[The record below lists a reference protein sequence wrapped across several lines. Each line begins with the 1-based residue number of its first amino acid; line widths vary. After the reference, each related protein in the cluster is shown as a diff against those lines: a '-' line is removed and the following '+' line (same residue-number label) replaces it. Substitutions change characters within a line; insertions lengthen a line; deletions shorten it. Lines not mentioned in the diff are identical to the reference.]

1 MFRKL
6 NIPPSQ
12 ENFCEFRLARKEA
25 SKIAIIGAGFVG
37 STAAYACLIEGAAS
51 EIALIDVNREKAEG
65 EAMDL
70 QHGLQFKPNVK
81 ITFGSNYSLC
91 RDAEI
96 VVITAGAH
104 QKPGET
110 RIDLVKK
117 NSAIFR
123 EMIPK
128 ITKHNKD
135 CILLV
140 VSNPLDVLTY
150 LALKYS
156 KFPKNRVFGSGTI
169 LDTARFRYLIGQHFN
184 VSPNSVHA
192 YIMGEHGDSSFPV
205 WSTANIAGVNLK
217 DFKRFNKKEMDSI
230 YQETKNAAYEIIA
243 KKGATYYAIGLGIA
257 KIVRAVLSDQNEV
270 LALSS
275 YLKNYHGVSD
285 VCLSV
290 PTIVN
295 RNGIKE
301 HVVMPLN
308 SLEKKQ
314 FRKSASAMKSIIKEC

>member
-1 MFRKL
+1 MQAK
-6 NIPPSQ
+6 
-12 ENFCEFRLARKEA
+12 KEIHT

-51 EIALIDVNREKAEG
+51 EIVLIDVNREKAEG

-70 QHGLQFKPNVK
+70 QHGLQFKPNTK
-81 ITFGSNYSLC
+81 ITFGSDYNLC
-91 RDAEI
+91 KYAGI

-110 RIDLVKK
+110 RIDLVNK
-117 NSAIFR
+117 NSTIFK
-123 EMIPK
+123 EMIPQ
-128 ITKHNKD
+128 ITKNNKD

-150 LALKYS
+150 LTLKYS
-156 KFPKNRVFGSGTI
+156 GFHKNKVIGSGTI
-169 LDTARFRYLIGQHFN
+169 LDTARFRYLLGKYFE

-205 WSTANIAGVNLK
+205 WSTANIAGVSLKNLK
-217 DFKRFNKKEMDSI
+217 KYNKKALNKI
-230 YQETKNAAYEIIA
+230 YAETKNAAYEVIA
-243 KKGATYYAIGLGIA
+243 KKGATYYAIGLGIT
-257 KIVRAVLSDQNEV
+257 KIVKSILSNQNEV

-275 YLKNYHGVSD
+275 YLDNYYGIDD

-290 PTIVN
+290 PTIIN

-301 HVVMPLN
+301 HIKLPLN
-308 SLEKKQ
+308 SIEKKQ
-314 FRKSASAMKSIIKEC
+314 LRKSATIIKNVLRDCKY

>member
-1 MFRKL
+1 MLKL
-6 NIPPSQ
+6 KSK
-12 ENFCEFRLARKEA
+12 KEIRR
-25 SKIAIIGAGFVG
+25 SKVAIVGAGFVG
-37 STAAYACLIEGAAS
+37 STAAFALLNDGAAS
-51 EIALIDVNREKAEG
+51 EIALIDVNMEKAQG

-70 QHGLQFKPNVK
+70 QHGLMFRPNVK
-81 ITFGSNYSLC
+81 ITFGNDYDLC

-110 RIDLVKK
+110 RIDLVNR

-123 EMIPK
+123 QMIPQ
-128 ITKHNKD
+128 ITKHNRD

-150 LALKYS
+150 LTLKYS
-156 KFPKNRVFGSGTI
+156 GFPKHKVIGSGTI
-169 LDTARFRYLIGQHFN
+169 LDTARFRYMLGRYFE

-192 YIMGEHGDSSFPV
+192 YILGEHGDSSFPA
-205 WSTANIAGVNLK
+205 WSAANIAGVPLK
-217 DFKRFNKKEMDSI
+217 NFKKYNKKAMVKI
-230 YQETKNAAYEIIA
+230 YAETKNAAYEVIA
-243 KKGATYYAIGLGIA
+243 KKGATYYAIGLGIT
-257 KIVRAVLSDQNEV
+257 KIVKSILSDQNEV

-275 YLKNYHGVSD
+275 YLANYNGISD

-290 PTIVN
+290 PAIIN

-301 HVVMPLN
+301 HIAMPLN

-314 FRKSASAMKSIIKEC
+314 LRKSANLIRDVIKRCKC

>member
-1 MFRKL
+1 MSKL
-6 NIPPSQ
+6 ES
-12 ENFCEFRLARKEA
+12 KKGVHS
-25 SKIAIIGAGFVG
+25 SKIAIVGAGFVG
-37 STAAYACLIEGAAS
+37 STSAYACLIEGAAS

-70 QHGLQFKPNVK
+70 QHGLQFKPNTK
-81 ITFGSNYSLC
+81 ITFGGDYSLC
-91 RDAEI
+91 KGAEI

-117 NSAIFR
+117 NSEIFR
-123 EMIPK
+123 AMIPR
-128 ITKHNKD
+128 ITEHNKD

-156 KFPKNRVFGSGTI
+156 KFPKNKVIGSGTI
-169 LDTARFRYLIGQHFN
+169 LDTARFRYMLGQYFE

-192 YIMGEHGDSSFPV
+192 YILGEHGDSSFPV
-205 WSTANIAGVNLK
+205 WSTANIAGVSLK
-217 DFKRFNKKEMDSI
+217 KLKRYSKKSMDRI
-230 YQETKNAAYEIIA
+230 YAQTKNAAYEVIA
-243 KKGATYYAIGLGIA
+243 KKGATYYAIGLGVS
-257 KIVRAVLSDQNEV
+257 KIVKAVLSNQNEV

-275 YLKNYHGVSD
+275 YLDDYCGVRD

-290 PTIVN
+290 PAVID
-295 RNGIKE
+295 RNGIRE
-301 HVVMPLN
+301 HIRLPLN
-308 SLEKKQ
+308 FRERRQL
-314 FRKSASAMKSIIKEC
+314 RKSANLIKKVIKDCNC

>member
-1 MFRKL
+1 MASKINR
-6 NIPPSQ
+6 S
-12 ENFCEFRLARKEA
+12 

-37 STAAYACLIEGAAS
+37 STAAYACLIDNAAS
-51 EIALIDVNREKAEG
+51 EIALIDVNKEKAEG

-81 ITFGSNYSLC
+81 INFGSNYELC
-91 RDAEI
+91 KDAEI
-96 VVITAGAH
+96 VAICAGAH

-117 NSAIFR
+117 NSAIFK
-123 EMIPK
+123 EMIPQ

-150 LALKYS
+150 LTLKYS
-156 KFPKNRVFGSGTI
+156 KFPKNKVFGSGTI
-169 LDTARFRYLIGQHFN
+169 LDTARFRYILGDYFE

-192 YIMGEHGDSSFPV
+192 YILGEHGDSSFPV

-217 DFKRFNKKEMDSI
+217 YFKKYSRKAMEKI
-230 YQETKNAAYEIIA
+230 YSETKNAAYEVIA
-243 KKGATYYAIGLGIA
+243 KKGATYYAIGLGVA
-257 KIVRAVLSDQNEV
+257 KIVKAVLSDQNEV

-275 YLKNYHGVSD
+275 YLKNYHGISN

-301 HVVMPLN
+301 HIVLPLN

-314 FRKSASAMKSIIKEC
+314 LRKSASIIKNVLRDCDF

>member
-1 MFRKL
+1 MSNLESK
-6 NIPPSQ
+6 
-12 ENFCEFRLARKEA
+12 KESHS
-25 SKIAIIGAGFVG
+25 SKVAIIGAGFVG

-51 EIALIDVNREKAEG
+51 EIALIDVNKEKAEG

-70 QHGLQFKPNVK
+70 QHGLQFKPNTK
-81 ITFGSNYSLC
+81 ITFGSDYTLC
-91 RDAEI
+91 RDSQI

-110 RIDLVKK
+110 RIDLINK
-117 NSAIFR
+117 NSAIFK
-123 EMIPK
+123 EMIPQ
-128 ITKHNKD
+128 ITEYNKD

-150 LALKYS
+150 LTFKYS
-156 KFPKNRVFGSGTI
+156 KFSKNKVIGSGTI
-169 LDTARFRYLIGQHFN
+169 LDTARFRYLLGQHFE

-205 WSTANIAGVNLK
+205 WSTANIAGVSLK
-217 DFKRFNKKEMDSI
+217 KFRKYNKKSMDKI
-230 YQETKNAAYEIIA
+230 YSETKNAAYEVIA

-257 KIVRAVLSDQNEV
+257 KIVKSILSNQNEV

-275 YLKNYHGVSD
+275 CLTDYHGVSD
-285 VCLSV
+285 ICLSV

-295 RNGIKE
+295 RDGIKE
-301 HVVMPLN
+301 HIKMPLN
-308 SLEKKQ
+308 FWERRQLK
-314 FRKSASAMKSIIKEC
+314 KSASVIKKVIRECNC

>member
-1 MFRKL
+1 VLKL
-6 NIPPSQ
+6 KPK
-12 ENFCEFRLARKEA
+12 KEIRR
-25 SKIAIIGAGFVG
+25 SKVAIIGAGFVG
-37 STAAYACLIEGAAS
+37 STAAFALLNDGAAS
-51 EIALIDVNREKAEG
+51 EIALIDVNREKAHG

-70 QHGLQFKPNVK
+70 QHGLMFKPNVK
-81 ITFGSNYSLC
+81 ITFGNDYSLC
-91 RDAEI
+91 KDAEI

-110 RIDLVKK
+110 RIDLVNR

-123 EMIPK
+123 QMIPQ

-150 LALKYS
+150 LTLKYS
-156 KFPKNRVFGSGTI
+156 GFPKHKVIGSGTI
-169 LDTARFRYLIGQHFN
+169 LDTARFRYMLGRYFE

-192 YIMGEHGDSSFPV
+192 YILGEHGDSSFPA
-205 WSTANIAGVNLK
+205 WSTANIAGVSLK
-217 DFKRFNKKEMDSI
+217 NFKKYNKKAMVGI
-230 YQETKNAAYEIIA
+230 YAETKNAAYEVIA
-243 KKGATYYAIGLGIA
+243 KKGATYYAIGLGIT
-257 KIVRAVLSDQNEV
+257 KIVKSILSDQNEV

-275 YLKNYHGVSD
+275 YLTNYHGISD

-290 PTIVN
+290 PTIIN

-301 HVVMPLN
+301 HIVMPLN
-308 SLEKKQ
+308 SVEKKQ
-314 FRKSASAMKSIIKEC
+314 LKKSANLIKDVIKRCKC

>member
-1 MFRKL
+1 MLKSKKQL
-6 NIPPSQ
+6 HG
-12 ENFCEFRLARKEA
+12 

-37 STAAYACLIEGAAS
+37 STAAYACLIEEAAS
-51 EIALIDVNREKAEG
+51 EIALIDVNKEKAEG

-70 QHGLQFKPNVK
+70 QHGMQFKPNTK
-81 ITFGSNYSLC
+81 ISFGNDYGLC
-91 RDAEI
+91 KDAKI

-110 RIDLVKK
+110 RIDLVNK
-117 NSAIFR
+117 NSAIFK

-128 ITKHNKD
+128 ITENNQD

-150 LALKYS
+150 LTLKYS
-156 KFPKNRVFGSGTI
+156 KFPKNKVIGSGTI
-169 LDTARFRYLIGQHFN
+169 LDTARFRYMLGQYFE

-205 WSTANIAGVNLK
+205 WSTANIAGVSLK
-217 DFKRFNKKEMDSI
+217 NFKKYSKKSMDKI
-230 YQETKNAAYEIIA
+230 YAETKNAAYEVIA
-243 KKGATYYAIGLGIA
+243 KKGATYYAIGLGVS
-257 KIVRAVLSDQNEV
+257 KIVKTILSNQNEV

-275 YLKNYHGVSD
+275 YLADYQGISD

-295 RNGIKE
+295 RDGIKE
-301 HVVMPLN
+301 HIKMPLN
-308 SLEKKQ
+308 FWEKRQ
-314 FRKSASAMKSIIKEC
+314 LRKSSGIIKKVIKECTG

>member
-1 MFRKL
+1 MTSKRGYT
-6 NIPPSQ
+6 
-12 ENFCEFRLARKEA
+12 
-25 SKIAIIGAGFVG
+25 SKISIVGAGFVG
-37 STAAYACLIEGAAS
+37 STAAYACLIDNAAS
-51 EIALIDVNREKAEG
+51 EISLIDANREKAEG

-81 ITFGSNYSLC
+81 INFGSNFELC
-91 RDAEI
+91 RDSDI
-96 VVITAGAH
+96 VVICAGAH

-117 NSAIFR
+117 NSAIFKD
-123 EMIPK
+123 MIPQ

-150 LALKYS
+150 LTLKYS
-156 KFPKNRVFGSGTI
+156 RFQKNKVFGSGTI
-169 LDTARFRYLIGQHFN
+169 LDTARFRYLLGNYFE

-192 YIMGEHGDSSFPV
+192 YILGEHGDSSFPV

-217 DFKRFNKKEMDSI
+217 YFKKYNKKAMDKI
-230 YQETKNAAYEIIA
+230 YSQTKNAAYEIIA

-257 KIVRAVLSDQNEV
+257 NIVKAIMSDQNEV
-270 LALSS
+270 FALSS
-275 YLKNYHGVSD
+275 YIKNYQGARD

-290 PTIVN
+290 PTIVS
-295 RNGIKE
+295 RNGIKDQI
-301 HVVMPLN
+301 VLPLN
-308 SLEKKQ
+308 DLEKKQ
-314 FRKSASAMKSIIKEC
+314 LRKSASVIKKVLRDCNC

>member
-1 MFRKL
+1 MAEKRVK
-6 NIPPSQ
+6 
-12 ENFCEFRLARKEA
+12 KT

-37 STAAYACLIEGAAS
+37 STAAYACLIDGAAS
-51 EIALIDVNREKAEG
+51 EIALIDVNKEKAEG

-81 ITFGSNYSLC
+81 VHFCSDYALC
-91 RDAEI
+91 KDAEI
-96 VVITAGAH
+96 VVIAAGSH

-110 RIDLVKK
+110 RIDLVNK
-117 NSAIFR
+117 NSVIFK
-123 EMIPK
+123 EMIPQ
-128 ITKHNKD
+128 ITKHNKN

-150 LALKYS
+150 LTLKYS
-156 KFPKNRVFGSGTI
+156 KFSKSKVFGSGTI
-169 LDTARFRYLIGQHFN
+169 LDTARFRYMLAEYFE

-192 YIMGEHGDSSFPV
+192 YILGEHGDSSFPV

-217 DFKRFNKKEMDSI
+217 NFNKYNKKSMDKI
-230 YQETKNAAYEIIA
+230 YSETKNAAYEVIA

-257 KIVRAVLSDQNEV
+257 KIVRAILSDQNEV

-275 YLKNYHGVSD
+275 YVKNYYGIKD

-301 HVVMPLN
+301 QILLPLN

-314 FRKSASAMKSIIKEC
+314 LRKSASVIKKVLGKCEC

>member
-1 MFRKL
+1 MHKTT
-6 NIPPSQ
+6 
-12 ENFCEFRLARKEA
+12 

-37 STAAYACLIEGAAS
+37 STAAYACLIDGAAS
-51 EIALIDVNREKAEG
+51 EIALIDVNKEKAEG

-70 QHGLQFKPNVK
+70 QHGLPFKPNVK
-81 ITFGSNYSLC
+81 ITFGDNYRLC
-91 RDAEI
+91 KDAEI

-104 QKPGET
+104 QEQGET
-110 RIDLVKK
+110 RIDLVNK
-117 NSAIFR
+117 NSAIFK
-123 EMIPK
+123 EMIPQ
-128 ITKHNKD
+128 ITKHNKN

-150 LALKYS
+150 LTLKYS
-156 KFPKNRVFGSGTI
+156 KFPKHRVFGSGAI
-169 LDTARFRYLIGQHFN
+169 LDTARFRYLLGKYFE

-192 YIMGEHGDSSFPV
+192 YILGEHGDSSFPV

-217 DFKRFNKKEMDSI
+217 YFKKYSRKAMEKIFL
-230 YQETKNAAYEIIA
+230 ETKNAAYEVIA

-275 YLKNYHGVSD
+275 YLKNYHGISG

-290 PTIVN
+290 PAVVN

-301 HVVMPLN
+301 HIVLPLD
-308 SLEKKQ
+308 SVEKKQ
-314 FRKSASAMKSIIKEC
+314 LRKSANVINGIIRGCVNC

>member
-1 MFRKL
+1 MFNLESK
-6 NIPPSQ
+6 
-12 ENFCEFRLARKEA
+12 KEA
-25 SKIAIIGAGFVG
+25 HSSKVAIIGAGFVG
-37 STAAYACLIEGAAS
+37 STSAYACLIEGAAS
-51 EIALIDVNREKAEG
+51 EIALIDVNKEKAQG

-70 QHGLQFKPNVK
+70 QHGLQFKPNTK
-81 ITFGSNYSLC
+81 ISFGSDYSLC
-91 RDAEI
+91 KDADI

-123 EMIPK
+123 EMIPQ
-128 ITKHNKD
+128 ITSNNNE

-156 KFPKNRVFGSGTI
+156 KFPKHKVIGSGTI
-169 LDTARFRYLIGQHFN
+169 LDTSRFRYILGQYFE

-205 WSTANIAGVNLK
+205 WSTANIAGVSLK
-217 DFKRFNKKEMDSI
+217 KLKKYNKKAMDKI
-230 YQETKNAAYEIIA
+230 YAETKNAAYEIIA
-243 KKGATYYAIGLGIA
+243 KKGATYYAIGLGVS
-257 KIVRAVLSDQNEV
+257 KIVKSILSNQNEI

-275 YLKNYHGVSD
+275 YLNDYHGIND

-290 PTIVN
+290 PTVVN
-295 RNGIKE
+295 RSGIKE
-301 HVVMPLN
+301 HIKMPLN
-308 SLEKKQ
+308 FWEKRQ
-314 FRKSASAMKSIIKEC
+314 LRKSANIIRNAIKECNC